1 MKEAYWGYWL
11 IVLGVFIIFV
21 LLLVQNFTST
31 NSQDYYLVKEIT
43 EAAMLDSVDMAYYST
58 YGEVKI
64 NKEKFY
70 ESFIIRFADE
80 ASIATTYDIEFTDM
94 YEAPPKVGVK
104 VSSKGNVF
112 AIAGSSDSFDIVNKI
127 DAIMEFADTNTKE

>member
-11 IVLGVFIIFV
+11 IVLGVMVIVV
-21 LLLVQNFTST
+21 LLLVQSFTST

-43 EAAMLDSVDMAYYST
+43 EAAMLDSVDLAYYST
-58 YGEVKI
+58 YGEVKM

-70 ESFIIRFADE
+70 ESFIVRFADE
-80 ASIATTYDIEFTDM
+80 ASIATTYDIEFTDV

-112 AIAGSSDSFDIVNKI
+112 GVIGTSDSFDIVNKL
-127 DAIMEFADTNTKE
+127 DAILEFTDTNPKK